1 MSEESGQVLKAV
13 VSLPG
18 MGQLAQSQDSHSLGQ
33 LCELSEKSRKGS
45 KAAVYLRSS
54 SVFLNLFTDPALQD

>member
-18 MGQLAQSQDSHSLGQ
+18 MGKLAQSQDSHSLGQ
-33 LCELSEKSRKGS
+33 LCRKSRKGS

-54 SVFLNLFTDPALQD
+54 VFLNLSTDPALQD